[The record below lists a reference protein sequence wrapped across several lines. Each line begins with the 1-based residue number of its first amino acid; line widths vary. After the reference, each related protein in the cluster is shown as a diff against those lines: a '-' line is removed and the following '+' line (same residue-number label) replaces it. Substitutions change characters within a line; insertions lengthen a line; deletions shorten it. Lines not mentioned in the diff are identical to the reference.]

1 MPDKLPGDIVVTRNA
16 DGKIRSIMR
25 REETEDGGIDWRE
38 MISKDQVWITKE
50 MDDTFTNQDTGEVT
64 TAKDFV

>member
-1 MPDKLPGDIVVTRNA
+1 
-16 DGKIRSIMR
+16 MR